1 MSEHGPGA
9 KSADGFTLVELLV
22 SAALTLIVLFVAGSL
37 LITGLRTQ
45 GTVQNVTNA
54 STIAQQIARSV
65 QSGVRNATAVTV
77 ISDAAAGTQLL
88 LARTVSGDLA
98 SSAAS
103 CQAWYYTPANGGAIY
118 TTRTTPASAIALP
131 AGGPQGVWTLLGTG
145 VSPSDPVIGKVFNA
159 PSGSRVDLTLEV
171 SAGAN
176 PYVLVA
182 TSTYTPSTTTVSTPC
197 F

>member
-1 MSEHGPGA
+1 MMKHAAST

-22 SAALTLIVLFVAGSL
+22 SALVSLVVLFVAGSL
-37 LITGLRTQ
+37 LVTGLRTQ
-45 GTVQNVTNA
+45 NTVQNVTNA
-54 STIAQQIARSV
+54 STTAQQIARSV

-77 ISDAAAGTQLL
+77 ISDATAGTQLL
-88 LARTVSGDLA
+88 LARTVSGDPV
-98 SSAAS
+98 STAAS

-118 TTRTTPASAIALP
+118 TTKTTPASAISLP
-131 AGGPQGVWTLLGTG
+131 AGGPQGVWTLLGIG

-159 PSGSRVDLTLEV
+159 PSGSRVDLSLEV

-176 PYVLVA
+176 PYVLIA